1 VYCPHADVVVMQALH
16 PQTDSLPSSREASE
30 EPELLTTTTPER
42 PVTQFSADTD
52 SPRDGRKKRR
62 FSLSSFHRSS
72 RSRSRPNS
80 IVLPGNTSFF
90 SSTPKGTPP
99 RELSRI
105 LGEEKGRPNSYHT
118 PDSWNQAPGA
128 HITPSDHTQSTPP
141 RESSQTAQSRLGIL
155 PSPAKSAFSGHGEDS
170 EVPPVPRIPDT
181 MRLSND
187 LSHEIL
193 QSVIRYATPPIP
205 AARPTTKS
213 TVVGNDAPTQP
224 DHGQW
229 PLANSFQPGARLPD
243 SDNDEVLVQRRVD
256 SRPSNTHEGT
266 GSRVSNPIGPENFD
280 EDDQPPQLSYEPIVS
295 SSKLDE
301 INSLPAYLIP
311 SHLDVSDDEDYPAN
325 RSSLHARGNALPPPT
340 KVSSDEG
347 TMRDQV
353 RRDDGDEQDG
363 LRTKFTEDAI
373 QQDTQATPSETAST
387 SMETSSIRTKNA
399 PSHEQADGMDVGDRS
414 LGSPLLREDKDAPAT
429 SGEDSR
435 DQARSPAPVWFGMSD
450 LQLPKTRMRGAEHPA
465 KAMQQHASEHNSDD
479 NATDGRLPEAT
490 TRAAQTGAGGLSP
503 HEVTADPP
511 RRVSAAPFQV
521 VHAVEEYAASDS
533 SFASWD
539 CNSVIAKSRSG
550 STQFDD
556 MRDDSDLTPVAQV
569 PRIVQHGQADEAERS
584 NGSSRLS
591 ATPNN
596 YFGGHEI
603 PSHTMHRPQ
612 QQSQD
617 LTVPER
623 SKSMLSMISSMVSEG
638 GTPISPASSNA
649 GRSTPS
655 TIRRMQRDSPEKSAL
670 MSGRIPEES
679 MTSNEDLTP
688 TAKNDDFDLYA
699 DHNGIVKD
707 VRDENGQPLRVPQA
721 PESTQ
726 STASSVSGAPAASET
741 RSGDRPRYSTER
753 PMSFIS
759 GSTDQDGRPQ
769 DQLNQSL
776 SHGNTAPRAVT
787 EQLPRQNPRGAPQPH
802 VADMQRNGPQTQQ
815 SVQIPIS
822 SKDQFREASG
832 ASMQASVQS
841 PMITSGAAR
850 SPAANGQLG
859 HPGHVT
865 DRSLQEPQ
873 TFGVNPGQ
881 QPMPQHS
888 AVHRQS
894 MAPDRDPRFQ
904 GQPNGPNTGPR
915 NEYEFQQ
922 QMMRLQ
928 AQYPHPQGANGLDPR
943 TSPQVPL
950 QPAPKQQDKPSS
962 LPKLSSV
969 FKGLGGKLQGNAQHA
984 APHNSGLRPDMQ
996 PPAIESNRNASSHS
1010 GVSSLHP
1017 EQLPPTSREQTISHM
1032 PPNRPPSN
1040 GTESRFSRVSQ
1051 GSTQVQPADSRV
1063 DLRKPANP
1071 MPFQGIPPQVLPQ
1084 RVTMQSGQPQ
1094 QYRASTNGLPD
1105 AGKKKRFST
1114 LGNIFSR
1121 SSEAQSAKPK
1131 LSKEEKKAQKA
1142 QRHFTAPPMQVQ
1154 PSQWPPQQP
1163 QFRPQQPGMPYPP
1176 GQYPPQPMHTTG
1188 PQFAPV
1194 QTMTPGSLQSAQSM
1208 DPYGQS
1214 QHYQQA
1220 QPRLPMQQQTQ
1231 SIPPEQGS
1239 AYLRTRQLAE
1249 QHQAQKALT
1258 PSGQTAGPTRPST
1271 QGPSASFDQHAPQS
1285 YQESHGPPPGGY
1297 YNPNPISPPSEQ
1309 TAYKT
1314 SQAARLL
1321 GEQQRQQSPS
1331 ALADRQQLQ
1340 YQQLSVQ
1347 DQEAYRALQAE
1358 RLRLDQQRI
1367 QLELEQRVHAA
1378 APIDRAHRQQESSV
1392 LQDAARGAPQFQ
1404 PQQVAH
1410 QHTEHQHPVPARQ
1423 HVPLQSEHHG
1433 ASHDELLRA
1442 HHERQQLEQD
1452 LRSQQYADRVQPA
1465 PNHRSASGPLSHHT
1479 ANAQAPISQ
1488 RHVSTPVEPQYDT
1501 PQIPAAY
1508 SHVSGAFVSPRDRE
1522 QQPHHGTPQESMV
1535 QNNQYDRQYSDP
1547 RMPSLSPQV
1556 SASSQM
1562 PPNNRTHSDASTV
1575 SVVSPITT
1583 PAQDVASVSPPPNQR
1598 GQQPRMS
1605 SISEV
1610 HQGNPE
1616 RPWHLNFPEG
1626 ATEQEIVRARQ
1637 RQFMKQQFTAQQQQY
1652 AERAAQSPSPRGSS
1666 HSHSPIP
1673 PPAPAPVPQQQGGG
1687 FRELLPRG
1695 SPQPYQQPQQIQHEQ
1710 ERSFGYPPPEGH
1722 LPIQSEQGIPPAAY
1736 PLPMSPE
1743 PVNARSPAHS
1753 LGDAPLAPPP
1763 PSKSPRSL
1771 MHPTG
1776 QDSSLASSPRQQHVV
1791 NNRDRYEPSP
1801 NQEEHYPSAPPP
1813 PIEGSHFEQSLPD
1826 DEPPPSYYTGD
1837 GPSVPND
1844 GMDKSR
1850 PDQPRPP
1857 NIATDAASRR
1867 DDPRPRQPSIGI
1879 LQHPQPASMAASP
1892 ARSVPD
1898 MGAESLRRQLLQQE
1912 EQGRMERIQRA
1923 QIQRAESE
1931 REKQERDAARARAR
1945 ELERSVSGGDRVG
1958 SIRSVAGSRNG
1969 GQPGWQQRRGSS
1981 NRQVFELPAVEDD
1994 EPAMR
1999 ATSYPGQ
2006 EWQPTV
2012 WTDD

>member
-1 VYCPHADVVVMQALH
+1 MWFVMQALH
-16 PQTDSLPSSREASE
+16 SQTDSLPSSREASE
-30 EPELLTTTTPER
+30 EPEFVTTTTPER
-42 PVTQFSADTD
+42 PVTQFSTDTD

-72 RSRSRPNS
+72 RSRSRPSS

-105 LGEEKGRPNSYHT
+105 LGEEKGRPTSYHT
-118 PDSWNQAPGA
+118 PESWNVEPDA
-128 HITPSDHTQSTPP
+128 HTAADGQLQSTPP
-141 RESSQTAQSRLGIL
+141 RETSQTAQSRLGIL

-170 EVPPVPRIPDT
+170 DVPPVPRIPDT

-205 AARPTTKS
+205 TAHSTTKS
-213 TVVGNDAPTQP
+213 TIVDSDATSRP

-229 PLANSFQPGARLPD
+229 PLVNSFQPGANLLD
-243 SDNDEVLVQRRVD
+243 SDNEGLLVQRQVD
-256 SRPSNTHEGT
+256 SLPSNAYEGT
-266 GSRVSNPIGPENFD
+266 GPQIPSHMGPENLD
-280 EDDQPPQLSYEPIVS
+280 EDDQPPQLSYDPIVPR
-295 SSKLDE
+295 SKSDE
-301 INSLPAYLIP
+301 MDSLPAYLIT
-311 SHLDVSDDEDYPAN
+311 SHLDVSDDEDYPEN
-325 RSSLHARGNALPPPT
+325 RSSLNARAKVLLPPT
-340 KVSSDEG
+340 RLSSDEG

-353 RRDDGDEQDG
+353 QRDDVDKQDDLQAKYAG
-363 LRTKFTEDAI
+363 DAI
-373 QQDTQATPSETAST
+373 QRNMQATPSETASN
-387 SMETSSIRTKNA
+387 SMGTPSLCTKDA
-399 PSHEQADGMDVGDRS
+399 LSHEQIDVMDVGNRS
-414 LGSPLLREDKDAPAT
+414 LGSPLLREDKDAA

-435 DQARSPAPVWFGMSD
+435 DQARSPAPVWFGASD
-450 LQLPKTRMRGAEHPA
+450 LQLPRTPMHGAEHPA
-465 KAMQQHASEHNSDD
+465 KATQPNASDHNSGD
-479 NATDGRLPEAT
+479 NATEGRLPEAT
-490 TRAAQTGAGGLSP
+490 TRAAQTAAGGLSP
-503 HEVTADPP
+503 HEATADTP
-511 RRVSAAPFQV
+511 RHVSAAPFQV

-533 SFASWD
+533 SFTSWD
-539 CNSVIAKSRSG
+539 CNSVIAKSRTG

-556 MRDDSDLTPVAQV
+556 MRNDSDLTPVAQV

-584 NGSSRLS
+584 NGNSSMS

-688 TAKNDDFDLYA
+688 TAKDDDFDLYA

-726 STASSVSGAPAASET
+726 SAASSVSGAAATSEA

-769 DQLNQSL
+769 DQLNQPL
-776 SHGNTAPRAVT
+776 SQRNTATRAVI
-787 EQLPRQNPRGAPQPH
+787 EQLPRQHPRGAQQPH
-802 VADMQRNGPQTQQ
+802 ITDMQRNGPQTQQ
-815 SVQIPIS
+815 SAQTLVS
-822 SKDQFREASG
+822 SKDQFSEAKNTSANVSG
-832 ASMQASVQS
+832 QS
-841 PMITSGAAR
+841 PTVASGAAR
-850 SPAANGQLG
+850 SLASNGQLA
-859 HPGHVT
+859 HPGHVA

-873 TFGVNPGQ
+873 MYGVNSG
-881 QPMPQHS
+881 QPMPQYS
-888 AVHRQS
+888 AVHGQNMTS
-894 MAPDRDPRFQ
+894 DRDSRFP
-904 GQPNGPNTGPR
+904 GQPNGQNTGPR

-928 AQYPHPQGANGLDPR
+928 AQYPHPQGSDGLDPR

-950 QPAPKQQDKPSS
+950 QPAPKQHDKLSS

-969 FKGLGGKLQGNAQHA
+969 FKGLGGKLQGNTQQA
-984 APHNSGLRPDMQ
+984 APHNTGLRPDMQ
-996 PPAIESNRNASSHS
+996 PSAIDPNRNASSHS
-1010 GVSSLHP
+1010 AVSSLHP
-1017 EQLPPTSREQTISHM
+1017 DQLPPGPREQNVSHM

-1040 GTESRFSRVSQ
+1040 GAESHFSRVSQ

-1084 RVTMQSGQPQ
+1084 RVMMQSGQPQ
-1094 QYRASTNGLPD
+1094 QYRASTNGMPD
-1105 AGKKKRFST
+1105 AGKKKRFSA
-1114 LGNIFSR
+1114 LGNIFGR
-1121 SSEAQSAKPK
+1121 SGEAQPAKPK

-1142 QRHFTAPPMQVQ
+1142 QRHFTAPPMQAQ

-1176 GQYPPQPMHTTG
+1176 IQYPQQPMHPAG
-1188 PQFAPV
+1188 PQFAPSR
-1194 QTMTPGSLQSAQSM
+1194 TMSPGSLQSVQSM

-1220 QPRLPMQQQTQ
+1220 QPRLPVQQQTQ
-1231 SIPPEQGS
+1231 GIPPEQSS

-1258 PSGQTAGPTRPST
+1258 PSGQITGPTRPSM
-1271 QGPSASFDQHAPQS
+1271 QGPSTSFDQHGPQS

-1297 YNPNPISPPSEQ
+1297 YNPNHISPPSEQ
-1309 TAYKT
+1309 AAYKT
-1314 SQAARLL
+1314 TKAARLL
-1321 GEQQRQQSPS
+1321 AEQQRQQSPP
-1331 ALADRQQLQ
+1331 AHADRQQLQ

-1358 RLRLDQQRI
+1358 RLRLEQQRI
-1367 QLELEQRVHAA
+1367 QLELEQRVHAV
-1378 APIDRAHRQQESSV
+1378 APMDRAHRQQEPPV
-1392 LQDAARGAPQFQ
+1392 AQNAAHGAPRFQ

-1410 QHTEHQHPVPARQ
+1410 QHAERHQPLPARQ
-1423 HVPLQSEHHG
+1423 HIPSQNEPYG

-1442 HHERQQLEQD
+1442 HQERQQLEQE
-1452 LRSQQYADRVQPA
+1452 LRSQQYANRVQPA
-1465 PNHRSASGPLSHHT
+1465 PNQRSASGPLPQHS
-1479 ANAQAPISQ
+1479 ANAEASVSQ
-1488 RHVSTPVEPQYDT
+1488 RHVSSPVEPQYET

-1522 QQPHHGTPQESMV
+1522 QEPQYGITHESAV
-1535 QNNQYDRQYSDP
+1535 SNNQHDRQYSDP
-1547 RMPSLSPQV
+1547 RMPSLSPQI
-1556 SASSQM
+1556 SAQSQM

-1583 PAQDVASVSPPPNQR
+1583 PAQDVASISPPPNQR

-1610 HQGNPE
+1610 HQGTPE

-1652 AERAAQSPSPRGSS
+1652 AERTAQSPSPRGSS
-1666 HSHSPIP
+1666 HSHSPVP
-1673 PPAPAPVPQQQGGG
+1673 PPAPAPAPVPQQQGGG
-1687 FRELLPRG
+1687 FREVLPRG
-1695 SPQPYQQPQQIQHEQ
+1695 SPQPYQQPQQLQHEQ
-1710 ERSFGYPPPEGH
+1710 ERSFGHMLPESH
-1722 LPIQSEQGIPPAAY
+1722 PPIQSEQAIPPAAY

-1753 LGDAPLAPPP
+1753 LGDAPSAPPP
-1763 PSKSPRSL
+1763 PPKSPRSL
-1771 MHPTG
+1771 MHPMG
-1776 QDSSLASSPRQQHVV
+1776 QDSQMAPSPRQQHVV
-1791 NNRDRYEPSP
+1791 NTRDRYEPSP

-1813 PIEGSHFEQSLPD
+1813 PIDDSHFEQSLPD

-1837 GPSVPND
+1837 GPGVPND

-1857 NIATDAASRR
+1857 NIATNAPSRR
-1867 DDPRPRQPSIGI
+1867 DDPRPRQSSIGI